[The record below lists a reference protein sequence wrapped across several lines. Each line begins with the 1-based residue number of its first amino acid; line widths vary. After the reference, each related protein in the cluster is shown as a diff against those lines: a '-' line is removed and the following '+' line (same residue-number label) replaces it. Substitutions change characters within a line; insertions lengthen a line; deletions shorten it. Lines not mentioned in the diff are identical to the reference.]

1 MTMVSKSPQP
11 SYKPPYLIR
20 LSEGKTEDAVG
31 LGMLKNNCYKIA
43 QDCWQ
48 TTITEVLKN
57 SNIQP

>member
-1 MTMVSKSPQP
+1 MTMVGKSPQP
-11 SYKPPYLIR
+11 SYKPPCLIR
-20 LSEGKTEDAVG
+20 ILEGKTEDAVG
-31 LGMLKNNCYKIA
+31 LGMFENNCYKIV